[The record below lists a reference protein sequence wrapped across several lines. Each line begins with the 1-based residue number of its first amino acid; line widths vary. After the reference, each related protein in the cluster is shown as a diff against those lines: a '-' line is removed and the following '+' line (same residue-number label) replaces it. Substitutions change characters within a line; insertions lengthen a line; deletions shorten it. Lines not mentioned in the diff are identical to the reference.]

1 MVKMHFPTAVK
12 YNGEDYDAF
21 VSFDVRDAD
30 VPELERKGGIIDSTI
45 TETPKRTA
53 KSAKSKES

>member
-12 YNGEDYDAF
+12 YNGKDYKAF
-21 VSFDVRDAD
+21 DSFTVKDTD
-30 VPELERKGGIIDSTI
+30 VPELEGKGGIIDSTI

-53 KSAKSKES
+53 KNAKSQES